1 MKALQ
6 MDIGAAKESF
16 VKYLRAGD
24 YRITPERLQVLETI
38 LNTDGHFDADELFLQ
53 MKSSGSKV
61 SRATV
66 YNTLDLLQDC
76 GLISKY
82 RFGENHSRYE
92 KAFGRPHH
100 DHLICLECGDIIEFV
115 NDRLSKIQTDV
126 CKENNFKAQSSTLQI
141 FGICSK
147 CQKKEQ

>member
-1 MKALQ
+1 
-6 MDIGAAKESF
+6 MDIELAKESF
-16 VKYLRAGD
+16 TQYLKAGN
-24 YRITPERLQVLETI
+24 YRITPERFMI
-38 LNTDGHFDADELFLQ
+38 LDAVMNYDGHFDADELFFHI
-53 MKSSGSKV
+53 KSSGQKV

-100 DHLICLECGDIIEFV
+100 HHMICLECGDIIEFV
-115 NDRLSKIQTDV
+115 NDRIEKIQKEV
-126 CKENNFKAQSSTLQI
+126 CVENNFKAQTTTLQI

-147 CQKKEQ
+147 CQK

>member
-1 MKALQ
+1 
-6 MDIGAAKESF
+6 
-16 VKYLRAGD
+16 V
-24 YRITPERLQVLETI
+24 VLDAVMNI
-38 LNTDGHFDADELFLQ
+38 DGHFDADELFAQ
-53 MKSSGSKV
+53 MRTGGQKV

-100 DHLICLECGDIIEFV
+100 HHLICLECGEIIEFV
-115 NDRLSKIQTDV
+115 NDRIEKVQSEV
-126 CKENNFKAQSSTLQI
+126 CKENNFNAQTTTLQI
-141 FGICSK
+141 FGICSQ
-147 CQKKEQ
+147 CQK

>member
-1 MKALQ
+1 MDSAL
-6 MDIGAAKESF
+6 AKENF
-16 VKYLRAGD
+16 TKYVKSGS
-24 YRITPERLQVLETI
+24 YRITPERFVILEAVM
-38 LNTDGHFDADELFLQ
+38 NYDGHFDADELFFQ
-53 MKSSGSKV
+53 VKTSGQKV

-100 DHLICLECGDIIEFV
+100 HHLICLECGDIIEFV
-115 NDRLSKIQTDV
+115 NDRIEKIQ
-126 CKENNFKAQSSTLQI
+126 KEVSDDNKFKVQTSTLQI

-147 CQKKEQ
+147 CQK

>member
-1 MKALQ
+1 MDLQ
-6 MDIGAAKESF
+6 LAKERF
-16 VKYLRAGD
+16 TQYLKSGN
-24 YRITPERLQVLETI
+24 YRITPERFVI
-38 LNTDGHFDADELFLQ
+38 LDSVMQTDGHFDADELFSQ
-53 MKSSGSKV
+53 MKTGGQKV

-100 DHLICLECGDIIEFV
+100 HHLICLECGDIIEFV
-115 NDRLSKIQTDV
+115 NEKIEKVEREV
-126 CKENNFKAQSSTLQI
+126 CSSNGFKAQTTTLQI
-141 FGICSK
+141 FGTCTR
-147 CQKKEQ
+147 CQKHE

>member
-1 MKALQ
+1 
-6 MDIGAAKESF
+6 MDITLAKENF
-16 VKYLRAGD
+16 TKYLKSGS
-24 YRITPERLQVLETI
+24 YRITPERFIIMEAVM
-38 LNTDGHFDADELFLQ
+38 NYDGHFDADELFFQ
-53 MKSSGSKV
+53 VKTSGQKV

-100 DHLICLECGDIIEFV
+100 HHLICLECGDIIEFV
-115 NDRLSKIQTDV
+115 SDRIEKIQ
-126 CKENNFKAQSSTLQI
+126 KEVSDENKFKVQTSTLQI

-147 CQKKEQ
+147 CQK

>member
-1 MKALQ
+1 MNNEL
-6 MDIGAAKESF
+6 AKDNF
-16 VKYLRAGD
+16 TQYLKSAN
-24 YRITPERLQVLETI
+24 YRITPERFVVLDAVMNI
-38 LNTDGHFDADELFLQ
+38 DGHFDADELFSQ
-53 MKSSGSKV
+53 MRLGGQKV

-100 DHLICLECGDIIEFV
+100 HHLICLECGEIIEFV
-115 NDRLSKIQTDV
+115 NDRIEKVQTEV
-126 CKENNFKAQSSTLQI
+126 CKENNFTAQTTTLQI
-141 FGICSK
+141 FGKCSQ
-147 CQKKEQ
+147 CQKKS

>member
-1 MKALQ
+1 
-6 MDIGAAKESF
+6 MDIELAKENF
-16 VKYLRAGD
+16 TKYLKSGN
-24 YRITPERLQVLETI
+24 YRITPERFIILEAVLMIE
-38 LNTDGHFDADELFLQ
+38 GHFDADELFFQ
-53 MKSSGSKV
+53 MKTNGQKV

-100 DHLICLECGDIIEFV
+100 HHLICLECGDIIEFV
-115 NDRLSKIQTDV
+115 NDKIENIQEEVCTTNSFKSQT
-126 CKENNFKAQSSTLQI
+126 STLQI
-141 FGICSK
+141 FGVCSK
-147 CQKKEQ
+147 CQK